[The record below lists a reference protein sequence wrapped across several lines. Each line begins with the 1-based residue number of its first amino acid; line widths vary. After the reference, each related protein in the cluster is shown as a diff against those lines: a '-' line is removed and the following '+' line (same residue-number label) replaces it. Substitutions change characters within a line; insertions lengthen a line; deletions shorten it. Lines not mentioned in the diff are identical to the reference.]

1 MADPKTQQTAASV
14 SAFIERVPDAR
25 RREDARKVS
34 AMMRRLTGAD
44 ARMWGGSIVGFGTY
58 TYEYSSGR
66 SGDWPLVGFS
76 PRAKELVLYIMSGF
90 DEQGEL
96 VRALGPC
103 KTGKSCLYIRSLS
116 DIDLAA
122 LERLIEASIARMV
135 QRYHLSLPASAARS
149 AAKARVAAKPA
160 AKAAAPARKTAKPT
174 SKPDA
179 KGRPA
184 PKRAAGAGAASR
196 TKAVPAAA
204 TKAKPAKKKA
214 TPARKAAA
222 RR

>member
-149 AAKARVAAKPA
+149 AAKARVAAKPGAQTA
-160 AKAAAPARKTAKPT
+160 AKAAAPARKAVKPAAK
-174 SKPDA
+174 A
-179 KGRPA
+179 KPA
-184 PKRAAGAGAASR
+184 PKRAQAAGAASR
-196 TKAVPAAA
+196 TKAAA
-204 TKAKPAKKKA
+204 TKAKPATKKA
-214 TPARKAAA
+214 VPARKAAA

>member
-1 MADPKTQQTAASV
+1 MADPKTKQTAASV

-149 AAKARVAAKPA
+149 AAKARLAAKPA
-160 AKAAAPARKTAKPT
+160 AKAATPARKATKPT
-174 SKPDA
+174 PKSAA
-179 KGRPA
+179 KRKPA
-184 PKRAAGAGAASR
+184 PKRAPAAGAALR
-196 TKAVPAAA
+196 TRAAA
-204 TKAKPAKKKA
+204 TKAKPAPKTA
-214 TPARKAAA
+214 VPARKAAA

>member
-1 MADPKTQQTAASV
+1 MADPKTKQTAASV

-160 AKAAAPARKTAKPT
+160 AKTAAKAATPARKAVKPA
-174 SKPDA
+174 A
-179 KGRPA
+179 KGKA
-184 PKRAAGAGAASR
+184 AAKRAPGTGAASR
-196 TKAVPAAA
+196 TKAAA
-204 TKAKPAKKKA
+204 TKAKPATKKA
-214 TPARKAAA
+214 VPARKAAA

>member
-160 AKAAAPARKTAKPT
+160 AKTAAKAATPARKAVKPA
-174 SKPDA
+174 A
-179 KGRPA
+179 KGKA
-184 PKRAAGAGAASR
+184 AAKRAPGTGAASR
-196 TKAVPAAA
+196 TKAAA
-204 TKAKPAKKKA
+204 TKAKPATKKA
-214 TPARKAAA
+214 VPARKAAA

>member
-1 MADPKTQQTAASV
+1 MADPKTKQTAASV

-149 AAKARVAAKPA
+149 AAKVRVAAKPA
-160 AKAAAPARKTAKPT
+160 AKTAARTAAPARKAAKPA
-174 SKPDA
+174 A
-179 KGRPA
+179 KGKPA
-184 PKRAAGAGAASR
+184 TKRAPRAGAASR
-196 TKAVPAAA
+196 TKAAA
-204 TKAKPAKKKA
+204 TKAKPATKKA
-214 TPARKAAA
+214 PPARKAAA